1 MVAETVKQLNDYITR
16 QLLKRPDK
24 TLNPN
29 EPLISGGLV
38 DSFSL
43 VDLALF
49 VEQTWGVHLEDTE
62 LNAQTFDTLRQLA
75 ELIESRSK
83 IKLVIPHKLF

>member
-1 MVAETVKQLNDYITR
+1 MKDQIVEKLNAYITT

-29 EPLISGGLV
+29 EPLISGGV
-38 DSFSL
+38 IDSFSL

-49 VEQTWGVHLEDTE
+49 VEQTWGAHINDTE
-62 LNAQTFDTLRQLA
+62 LNAQTFDTLNQLA
-75 ELIESRSK
+75 DLIQGRISK
-83 IKLVIPHKLF
+83 D